1 MNTLFRPSSRRAAF
15 GSVWA
20 LVLLALLAVSTEAQA
35 ARQGL
40 LTLDDARIFYEVVGA
55 GEPIIV
61 VHGGPGLDHEYLQP
75 GLDILGTRNTLV
87 YYDQRGTGRSSAALT
102 ESAISLDT
110 FVEDIDA
117 LRETLGFERVTVL
130 GHSFGTLLALEY
142 ARRYP
147 DRTRALILMNP
158 VEPGQRFQEETAARR
173 ARAMSEEVAEEMA
186 EIRDSEAFEARD
198 PATLSRFYRLAF
210 RPLVQDPETVDALDL
225 DLSSTTARQGQDVAR
240 LLGTSM
246 GTVDWW
252 DRLSLIDTPT
262 LVVHGRYDAPPLDMS
277 RELAE
282 ALPVGTFEVLD
293 AGHFP
298 YVEDRQGLLSAVSR
312 FFAGL
317 R

>member
-1 MNTLFRPSSRRAAF
+1 MKSLPRIAAR
-15 GSVWA
+15 
-20 LVLLALLAVSTEAQA
+20 LALLGLLGLCGAPDVRAQA
-35 ARQGL
+35 ARQGML
-40 LTLDDARIFYEVVGA
+40 SLDEASLFYEIVGS

-75 GLDILGTRNTLV
+75 GLDALGTRNTLI
-87 YYDQRGTGRSSAALT
+87 YYDQRGTGRSSAALDAST
-102 ESAISLDT
+102 ISFDA

-117 LRETLGFERVTVL
+117 LREALGHERVSVL
-130 GHSFGTLLALEY
+130 GHSFGSLIALEY

-158 VEPGQRFQEETAARR
+158 VEPGSRYQEETARR
-173 ARAMSEEVAEEMA
+173 QEQRRSEEVAEEMTELRA
-186 EIRDSEAFEARD
+186 SEAFAARD

-210 RPLVQDPETVDALDL
+210 RPVVKDPAIVEELDL
-225 DLSSTTARQGQDVAR
+225 DLAGTTARQGQEVAR
-240 LLGTSM
+240 LLGGSL
-246 GTVDWW
+246 GTVEWW
-252 DRLSLIDTPT
+252 DRLPSIEAPT
-262 LVVHGRYDAPPLDMS
+262 LVLHGRYDAPPMDMA

-282 ALPVGTFEVLD
+282 AFPLGTFEVLD

-298 YVEDRQGLLSAVSR
+298 FAEDRQGLLSAVSS